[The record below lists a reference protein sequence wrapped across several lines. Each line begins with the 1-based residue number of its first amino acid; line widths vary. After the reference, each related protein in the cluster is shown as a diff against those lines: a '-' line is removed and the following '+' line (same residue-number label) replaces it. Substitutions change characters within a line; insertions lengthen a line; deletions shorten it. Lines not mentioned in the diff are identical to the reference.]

1 MNLIKATILII
12 CCVQMAV
19 CCASAAQMSEQDI
32 QSTFVQAN
40 DAFRKANAIADDVD
54 AADKLYG
61 QAILGYEKIIAGS
74 GVMNSRLY
82 YNLGNAYLLKDD
94 LGRAI
99 LNYRNARV
107 LDESNTDIDK
117 NLTFA
122 RSRRL
127 DKIET
132 TTEKKVF
139 ARLLFW
145 HYGFSMKSR
154 FVAAC
159 IGFAV
164 LCLAMTIRIWRPA
177 VPGAVVVCV
186 IAAIFTVCLAV
197 SVGVDRHGRINDR
210 FGVIVADS
218 VEART
223 GDGAGYPLSFKDA
236 LHAGTEFD
244 LLEQR
249 PGWWHVRL
257 ANGSD
262 TWIPDTTAQ
271 QVISSRR

>member
-1 MNLIKATILII
+1 MNLIKAIILVI
-12 CCVQMAV
+12 CCVQISV
-19 CCASAAQMSEQDI
+19 CCADAVEMRNQDV

-40 DAFRKANAIADDVD
+40 EAFRKANAIAGDAD

-61 QAILGYEKIIAGS
+61 QAILGYEKIIAEG
-74 GVMNSRLY
+74 GIMNSLLY

-99 LNYRNARV
+99 LNYRNALM
-107 LDESNTDIDK
+107 LDESNADIAK
-117 NLTFA
+117 NLAFA

-127 DKIET
+127 DKVEA

-139 ARLLFW
+139 EKLLFW

-164 LCLAMTIRIWRPA
+164 LCLGLTIKIWRPA
-177 VPGAVVVCV
+177 VPGTIAVCI
-186 IAAIFTVCLAV
+186 IAAIFTVCSGV
-197 SVGVDRHGRINDR
+197 SVGVDRHVRINEHY
-210 FGVIVADS
+210 GVIVADS

-236 LHAGTEFD
+236 LHSGTEFD

-257 ANGSD
+257 ANGTD
-262 TWIPDTTAQ
+262 TWIPDIAAGQ
-271 QVISSRR
+271 IISGRR